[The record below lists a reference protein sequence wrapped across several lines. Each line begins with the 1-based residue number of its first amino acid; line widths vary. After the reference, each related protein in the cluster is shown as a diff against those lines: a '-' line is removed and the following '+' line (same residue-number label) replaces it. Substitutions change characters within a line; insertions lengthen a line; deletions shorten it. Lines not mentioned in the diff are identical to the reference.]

1 MTIYRRQLYEAGL
14 PFGEAATRQKIGGG
28 MLCGG
33 GGSDDA
39 PDNNST
45 SAPVTTN
52 TDKRLAVQ
60 GGVGVTGDNNTIS
73 YNDSDTVKALA
84 DAGAD
89 IIKSSGGAVIELAR
103 FQGANNTESF
113 NTLVTQG
120 GRLID
125 KLLDKASESYGLA
138 NRVVDSFTPTDSK
151 NADNTKY
158 LYIAAAVVAGAVLL
172 QKGK

>member
-1 MTIYRRQLYEAGL
+1 MQGGNGVSGDNSSVSTYESTTL
-14 PFGEAATRQKIGGG
+14 IDNSNSSEAIKYLAAQ
-28 MLCGG
+28 
-33 GGSDDA
+33 GSD
-39 PDNNST
+39 
-45 SAPVTTN
+45 
-52 TDKRLAVQ
+52 
-60 GGVGVTGDNNTIS
+60 TIE
-73 YNDSDTVKALA
+73 ALA
-84 DAGAD
+84 DAGAN
-89 IIKSSGGAVIELAR
+89 IIKNSGGAVIELAK

-113 NTLVTQG
+113 NALVTQG
-120 GRLID
+120 GRLMD

>member
-1 MTIYRRQLYEAGL
+1 M
-14 PFGEAATRQKIGGG
+14 
-28 MLCGG
+28 
-33 GGSDDA
+33 GSS
-39 PDNNST
+39 ST
-45 SAPVTTN
+45 KNESNPSTTN
-52 TDKRLAVQ
+52 IDKRLAVQ
-60 GGVGVTGDNNTIS
+60 NGNGVSGDNSSIVDNSNSDEAIK
-73 YNDSDTVKALA
+73 YIAQQGSDTVQALA
-84 DAGAD
+84 DAGAK
-89 IIKSSGGAVIELAR
+89 IIKNSGGAVIELAK

-158 LYIAAAVVAGAVLL
+158 LYIAGAIVAGAVLL